1 MFNWEVCVHFSFKVC
16 LTMLFPCHLYLEL
29 ISWWVISLRYLVSWC
44 QLSLCASY
52 YLSRFQLQHC
62 LGVLILRTV
71 LDYEILVGLL
81 ILRVNSVPLFAF
93 LLLGRDVLSYLLIN
107 THDIG
112 LLFYIL
118 KSLNMNPCIC
128 TMCVFM
134 SVLESKPL
142 KQQK

>member
-1 MFNWEVCVHFSFKVC
+1 MCALFFQSLLNYAISLSFV
-16 LTMLFPCHLYLEL
+16 LEL
-29 ISWWVISLRYLVSWC
+29 ISWWVISLRYLISWC
-44 QLSLCASY
+44 WLSLCASY
-52 YLSRFQLQHC
+52 YLSRFQLHHC

-81 ILRVNSVPLFAF
+81 VLRVNSVPLFAF

-118 KSLNMNPCIC
+118 KSLNMNPCVC
-128 TMCVFM
+128 TMCVFTSM
-134 SVLESKPL
+134 LESKPL